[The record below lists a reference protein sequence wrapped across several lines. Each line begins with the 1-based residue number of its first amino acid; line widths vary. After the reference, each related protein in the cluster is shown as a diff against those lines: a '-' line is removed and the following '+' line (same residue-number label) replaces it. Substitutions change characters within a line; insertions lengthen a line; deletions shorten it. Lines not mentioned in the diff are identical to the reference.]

1 MGAFQSVSPIIN
13 RIETHQQQREGKLM
27 SREEKMLIEMEFLTD
42 STEKICSALD
52 ICNKKPVKLFTFIIV
67 I

>member
-52 ICNKKPVKLFTFIIV
+52 RIKKDL
-67 I
+67 